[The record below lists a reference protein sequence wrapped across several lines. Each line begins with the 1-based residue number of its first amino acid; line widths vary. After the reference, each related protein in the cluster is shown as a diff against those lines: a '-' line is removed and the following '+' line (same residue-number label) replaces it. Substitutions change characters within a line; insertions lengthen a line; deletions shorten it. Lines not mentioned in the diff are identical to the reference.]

1 MAPMGQFELPTVR
14 VVNSTE
20 PSVRFRGERGR
31 FAMGSGQPM
40 YRRANR
46 TDLTLEA
53 ADKYAR
59 RR

>member
-1 MAPMGQFELPTVR
+1 MAPVGQCGLQTVR
-14 VVNSTE
+14 VVNLTE
-20 PSVRFRGERGR
+20 PSLRVRGERGR

-46 TDLTLEA
+46 TDLILEA